1 MTQFSSVKKWILV
14 LFVGIATLFLGLAV
28 EIYRFSAEEESRRA
42 DVAIVLG
49 AAVWDG
55 QPSPVFLERINHAVA
70 LQQNDVVDKL
80 VFTGGVGE
88 GDDVS
93 EAEIGKATAVAQ
105 GIDEEDIFVETV
117 STVTYENLAGAC
129 KIMNEQAW
137 ETAVLVSDPLHM
149 KRATTMAADLGI
161 DIVSSPTPT
170 TRYRTWRSKLPSLLY
185 ETWFYALYLG
195 QRPFLDQTNCGTG
208 NIE

>member
-1 MTQFSSVKKWILV
+1 MGFSGVWKGLLAVFVGALLLFLV
-14 LFVGIATLFLGLAV
+14 LAA
-28 EIYRFSAEEESRRA
+28 EIYRFSAKEESRHA

-49 AAVWDG
+49 AAVWNG
-55 QPSPVFLERINHAVA
+55 QPSPVFLERINHAVE
-70 LQQNDVVDKL
+70 LQTSGVVDKII
-80 VFTGGVGE
+80 FTGGIGE

-93 EAEIGKATAVAQ
+93 EAEIGKTTAVAQ
-105 GIDEEDIFVETV
+105 GVHEEDVVVETA
-117 STVTYENLAGAC
+117 STITYENLTGAC
-129 KIMNEQAW
+129 MIIQEQGW

-161 DIVSSPTPT
+161 DIISSPTPT

-195 QRPFLDQTNCGTG
+195 QRPFLDQTNCGMG
-208 NIE
+208 KVEE

>member
-1 MTQFSSVKKWILV
+1 MRFSGVWKGILV
-14 LFVGIATLFLGLAV
+14 AIAGILLLFLVLAA
-28 EIYRFSAEEESRRA
+28 EIYRFSAKESSRRA

-55 QPSPVFLERINHAVA
+55 QPSPVFLERINHAVE
-70 LQQNDVVDKL
+70 LQTSGVVDKII
-80 VFTGGVGE
+80 FTGGIGE

-105 GIDEEDIFVETV
+105 GVHEEDVVVETA
-117 STVTYENLAGAC
+117 STITYENLTGAC
-129 KIMNEQAW
+129 MIMQEQGW

-149 KRATTMAADLGI
+149 KRATTMANDLGI
-161 DIVSSPTPT
+161 DIASSPTPT